1 MSVDARTITIDD
13 WRLSKIEE
21 IGLETKTRFTK
32 WEEFVNETIGMY
44 LNWWTNPIRAS
55 SQFIEMIPHMTNEM
69 RKNIKAMMHDDEF
82 DEITVNLQE
91 KIDKLTDLPYYV
103 DAPGD
108 KRFEIDSTRFDGIQ
122 DIIKQDKTKAKFP
135 SVQIFCNYAL
145 DYFIELWKKPKKARE
160 KIFEVW
166 PYMSTSIKNQ
176 WKIKY
181 PKSFTDFNKLAAD
194 WNKETDAGI
203 KHDNDE
209 EVKNEVGYDKDG
221 FDSVG
226 YDDEIINDYE
236 SNIKKPN
243 ENSENS
249 YQAYIRF
256 CEQRNKQTIEKIK
269 KMDIP
274 NEPSEISLPHDHH
287 PLISSFYSRF
297 FPIKIAVAVLAQLMV
312 ERNERTVKYDDFRKE
327 AYDVAVYISNKI
339 REYEERHGK
348 KRNQKKSAGLPYPIT
363 GSDATK
369 IASSKER
376 FREHFVGM
384 KEESWAKRQEKSD
397 ENKKDKG
404 IAHFDG
410 ALNAMGL
417 AYVEVTKNK
426 QPPRW
431 NKDLNEF
438 TFEKEGKYD
447 FRIGLTEKGLKLY
460 LYENEIFDKNSKG
473 YQDKMF
479 SDKETDFIFDNIIGE
494 IELENELVKKILETI
509 RKNTKTSF
517 DKKTRTK
524 KPKESKGKDGA
535 YLDEEIETIIIS
547 WIQKHKEDKER
558 YKNIFNIRDVDKAK
572 SSKALETIRS
582 AIMGRLVE
590 INKINWEI
598 EEKTSNTL
606 YSLREK

>member
-1 MSVDARTITIDD
+1 MSVEARTILIDAY
-13 WRLSKIEE
+13 RIGKIEDIAE
-21 IGLETKTRFTK
+21 KNKTIFTS
-32 WEEFVNETIGMY
+32 WDDFVNETIGIY
-44 LNWWTNPIRAS
+44 LNWWTQPLRSFA
-55 SQFIEMIPHMTNEM
+55 QFKELVPHMTDEM
-69 RKNIKAMMHDDEF
+69 LEQIKTVMEGNEF
-82 DEITVNLQE
+82 DNVTENLSERRKKLKKLKYVPAAEAGSQRYEIDVT
-91 KIDKLTDLPYYV
+91 
-103 DAPGD
+103 
-108 KRFEIDSTRFDGIQ
+108 RFEDIQ
-122 DIIKQDKTKAKFP
+122 DIIKQDKASKKISTVEKF
-135 SVQIFCNYAL
+135 CDYGL
-145 DYFIELWKKPKKARE
+145 DYFITLWTKPEKAINKIYEIWPFLSNSVKKEWSNLPELKD
-160 KIFEVW
+160 
-166 PYMSTSIKNQ
+166 
-176 WKIKY
+176 
-181 PKSFTDFNKLAAD
+181 SFLKFNKNATE
-194 WNKETDAGI
+194 WNEKNDIGI
-203 KHDNDE
+203 IIENE
-209 EVKNEVGYDKDG
+209 EGYDKDG
-221 FDSVG
+221 FDSVVN
-226 YDDEIINDYE
+226 DDEIINDYD

-256 CEQRNKQTIEKIK
+256 CEQRNKQAIEKIK
-269 KMDIP
+269 KMYIP

-327 AYDVAVYISNKI
+327 TYDVAVYISNKI

-363 GSDATK
+363 GSDAAK

-447 FRIGLTEKGLKLY
+447 FKIGLTEKGLKLY
-460 LYENEIFDKNSKG
+460 LYENEIFGKNSKG

-479 SDKETDFIFDNIIGE
+479 SDKETDFIFNSIIGE
-494 IELENELVKKILETI
+494 IELEKELVKKVLETI
-509 RKNTKTSF
+509 AKNSKISS

-535 YLDEEIETIIIS
+535 YLDDEIETIIIS
-547 WIQKHKEDKER
+547 WIQKHPEDKER
-558 YKNIFNIRDVDKAK
+558 YKNIFNVEVIDNT
-572 SSKALETIRS
+572 KALETIRS

-606 YSLREK
+606 YSLPENNS